1 MSKAIKL
8 SEKELKTLRSYQQNQ
23 NQITFNLGNV
33 DIQKAILEGQRSV
46 ILENLANLQEKSNK
60 TAKDLQDK
68 YGEGN
73 IDLETGEFTLTEQ
86 FFEKGFN
93 NFNILNENL
102 KSVVGLF
109 LPKSLFK
116 KCLTSFTNAGDDL
129 IFGDIFFPR

>member
-1 MSKAIKL
+1 MSKTIKL

-73 IDLETGEFTLTEQ
+73 IDLETGEFTLTE
-86 FFEKGFN
+86 
-93 NFNILNENL
+93 
-102 KSVVGLF
+102 
-109 LPKSLFK
+109 
-116 KCLTSFTNAGDDL
+116 
-129 IFGDIFFPR
+129 